1 MEQHRLS
8 RLYSHQQFIGDHFD
22 VRSDLPNEIQQGN
35 SIQKA
40 DGVIRNN
47 DGPAVI
53 RNSRSLEL
61 AQSYVQVEMPQYRFH
76 EIKAKKVRVVL
87 FEPLKAVFA
96 EQQA

>member
-61 AQSYVQVEMPQYRFH
+61 AQTDVQVELPQYRFH
-76 EIKAKKVRVVL
+76 DIQAKKERVVL
-87 FEPLKAVFA
+87 FEP
-96 EQQA
+96 